1 MFDDVI
7 VTEHTSVMEAPV
19 PRPGDDDSDD
29 ESPSVPSVPW
39 DMMDAATDDELI
51 VGKAARAA
59 IVRAFAY
66 LQNKCLS
73 ILSSSLSANMM
84 AAQVLEQLNV
94 PYTVVVGYNEMP
106 GIGACIPHV
115 WLETKLAGETLITD
129 IVWTPEGRLRA
140 IVALNFAIR
149 VVDKNE
155 EERAG
160 MASYVRESKY
170 PVLPA
175 YAARGIPVPVL
186 RANAADSF
194 ALYKANVPQFMRDI
208 IPDMLAKALDITSN
222 DVFVSAPPPP
232 GASSG
237 AGAGAGAGAAGAAA
251 PPPPRR

>member
-1 MFDDVI
+1 
-7 VTEHTSVMEAPV
+7 MEAPADLTSSASTDSSSSRSSS
-19 PRPGDDDSDD
+19 PGRGPSTSDPGDIS
-29 ESPSVPSVPW
+29 
-39 DMMDAATDDELI
+39 DAATDDELI

-106 GIGACIPHV
+106 GIEACIPHV

-129 IVWTPEGRLRA
+129 MVWTNEGRLRA
-140 IVALNFAIR
+140 VVALNFVVR
-149 VVDKNE
+149 VVNE
-155 EERAG
+155 DEKDRAG

-186 RANAADSF
+186 RANAADGF
-194 ALYKANVPQFMRDI
+194 ALYKANCPQFMRDI
-208 IPDMLAKALDITSN
+208 VPSMLAAALDITSK
-222 DVFVSAPPPP
+222 DVFVPASTPPP
-232 GASSG
+232 GATSG
-237 AGAGAGAGAAGAAA
+237 AGAAPGSGAGAA
-251 PPPPRR
+251 PLRR